1 MTFYRKATTAAALIA
16 TAAALSA
23 AATGAASAATCKKV
37 KLQVLNSTGSSI
49 RLVDIDYYDASTRK
63 WRSEPTVN
71 RVLDPGERHG
81 DVRNLERVGGHSV
94 KVRAK
99 YQVKHN
105 GRWRLAGNYA
115 ETNLK
120 NCAEGKTYRVI
131 VE

>member
-1 MTFYRKATTAAALIA
+1 MIA

-23 AATGAASAATCKKV
+23 AATGAAAAASCKHV

-49 RLVDIDYYDASTRK
+49 RLVDIDYYDASTKR
-63 WRSEPTVN
+63 WRSEPTTN

-81 DVRNLERVGGHSV
+81 DIRNLEGVRDHSV
-94 KVRAK
+94 KVRAV

-105 GRWRLAGNYA
+105 GRWRLARNYA
-115 ETNLK
+115 ETGLAT
-120 NCAEGKTYRVI
+120 CTEGKRYRVI